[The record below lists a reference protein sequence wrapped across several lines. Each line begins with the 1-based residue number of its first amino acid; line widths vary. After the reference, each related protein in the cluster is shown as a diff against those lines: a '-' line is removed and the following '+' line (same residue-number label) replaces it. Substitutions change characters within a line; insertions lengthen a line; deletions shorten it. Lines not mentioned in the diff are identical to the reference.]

1 VSPGAAQ
8 WNGMSMDQKAP
19 WQKLASD
26 ASRQYAAKKLKMA
39 KTKPAVAK
47 AKPALAKAKP
57 AVAKA
62 KPGAAKPK
70 TTSKSVSIKT
80 AKTVAKSTK
89 IHAAAGARKSPKL
102 IRKIKVTLFLHQER
116 SVKFRAVSESAHTV

>member
-1 VSPGAAQ
+1 
-8 WNGMSMDQKAP
+8 MSMDQKAP

-26 ASRQYAAKKLKMA
+26 ASKQYAAKKLKMA

-57 AVAKA
+57 
-62 KPGAAKPK
+62 GAAKPK
-70 TTSKSVSIKT
+70 TTSKSVAIKT

-89 IHAAAGARKSPKL
+89 IHAADGARKSPKL
-102 IRKIKVTLFLHQER
+102 IRKIKVTLSSHQER
-116 SVKFRAVSESAHTV
+116 SAVKFRAVSESVHTV